1 MFTEDRQRVI
11 SYAIILVV
19 GLYVLVATVLS
30 LIFEK

>member
-19 GLYVLVATVLS
+19 GLYVLVANVLS